1 MNTFVCFYLFAG
13 INCFC
18 MEDIYENDLVEIY
31 AETFDTD
38 FDYVGF
44 DPIKVDD
51 SDDDAAELFGY

>member
-1 MNTFVCFYLFAG
+1 
-13 INCFC
+13 
-18 MEDIYENDLVEIY
+18 MEDIYENDLIEIH